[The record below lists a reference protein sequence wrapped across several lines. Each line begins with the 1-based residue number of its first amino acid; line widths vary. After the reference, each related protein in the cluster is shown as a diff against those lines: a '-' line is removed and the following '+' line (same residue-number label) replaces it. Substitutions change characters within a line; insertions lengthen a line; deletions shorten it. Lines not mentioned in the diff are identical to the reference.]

1 MKKITTISVLLIV
14 CLSLKAQNLILNP
27 YPKTIS
33 VTGSAEMEIVPDE
46 IYVQVD
52 LKEYRKKNEKT
63 ELETIKTNFLN
74 TCKALG
80 ILDSLVSIASYTGY
94 NNNYW
99 DWRKKRKD
107 PDMYA
112 TISYLVKFK
121 ESKKMDEL
129 VDRLDDE
136 AVSNFQIVR
145 TSHSRIQEFRRQLK
159 IEAVKA
165 AKNKAAY
172 LTESISE
179 KLGDAVTISEPDDNS
194 STYFTQNMTS
204 NFSVREY
211 KTRDN
216 KIQLPDDTAID
227 FNKIQLKY
235 DVTVVFALK

>member
-1 MKKITTISVLLIV
+1 MKKITTISVLLV
-14 CLSLKAQNLILNP
+14 ACLSLKAQNLVPNP

-33 VTGSAEMEIVPDE
+33 VTGSAQMEIVPDE

-74 TCKALG
+74 TCKAIG
-80 ILDSLVSIASYTGY
+80 IPDSLVSIASYTGY
-94 NNNYW
+94 NNSYW
-99 DWRKKRKD
+99 NWRKKRKD

-112 TISYLVKFK
+112 TISYQVKFK

-165 AKNKAAY
+165 AKDKATY

-179 KLGDAVTISEPDDNS
+179 KLGYAVTISEPEDNS
-194 STYFTQNMTS
+194 NTYSTQNMVS
-204 NFSVREY
+204 NFSLREY

-235 DVTVVFALK
+235 DVAITFALK